1 MMKRLFRFLS
11 MAMMLALVTACV
23 HTTTTS
29 QMSASPVMDGIAK
42 RGVLVVGTAAT
53 MPPLNMTTKNGEII
67 GLEPDMA
74 KMMADEMGVKIEFKA
89 MPFAE
94 LIPALKAGKVDMVIS
109 NMTMT
114 GKRNM
119 DVAFVGPYFVSGKS
133 FLTKSAWLATA
144 KDIQMVNSPKTR
156 LAALNGSTSQIF
168 VKEQLPSATLITGK
182 DYGEMVQM
190 VLDGKADAMV
200 ADFPICVFS
209 VFRYPGQD
217 LVSLMPPLNYEPI
230 GVAVHKGDPLL
241 VNWVEN
247 FLNYLEGSGEMKRLA
262 DRWVKDGAWVKRL
275 P

>member
-1 MMKRLFRFLS
+1 MKRIFGFLS
-11 MAMMLALVTACV
+11 LAMVLALVAACV
-23 HTTTTS
+23 HTPA
-29 QMSASPVMDGIAK
+29 QMSAVSPVMDGIAQ
-42 RGVLVVGTAAT
+42 RGVLVVGTAAS
-53 MPPLNMTTKNGEII
+53 MPPLNMTAKNGEVI

-74 KMMADEMGVKIEFKA
+74 RIMADAMGVKVEFKA

-94 LIPALKAGKVDMVIS
+94 LLPALTAGKVDMVIS
-109 NMTMT
+109 NMTIT

-133 FLTKSAWLATA
+133 FLTKAAWLATA
-144 KDIQMVNSPKTR
+144 KDIQQVNSPKTR
-156 LAALNGSTSQIF
+156 LTALNGSTSEIF
-168 VKEQLPSATLITGK
+168 VRNQLPSATLVTGK
-182 DYGEMVQM
+182 DYGEMVRM

-200 ADFPICVFS
+200 ADYPICVFS

-230 GVAVHKGDPLL
+230 GVAVPKGDPLM

-247 FLNYLEGSGEMKRLA
+247 FLDYLEGSGEMKRLA
-262 DRWVKDGAWVKRL
+262 DRWLNDGAWIKRL

>member
-1 MMKRLFRFLS
+1 
-11 MAMMLALVTACV
+11 
-23 HTTTTS
+23 
-29 QMSASPVMDGIAK
+29 MDGIAQ
-42 RGVLVVGTAAT
+42 RGALVVGTAAS
-53 MPPLNMTTKNGEII
+53 MPPLNMTTKDGKII

-133 FLTKSAWLATA
+133 FLTTAAWLATA
-144 KDIQMVNSPKTR
+144 QDIQQVNSPKTR
-156 LAALNGSTSQIF
+156 LVALNGSTSEIF
-168 VKEQLPSATLITGK
+168 VKDELPSATLLTGK

-190 VLDGKADAMV
+190 VLDGKANAMV
-200 ADFPICVFS
+200 ADYPICVFS
-209 VFRYPGQD
+209 VFRHPDQD
-217 LVSLMPPLNYEPI
+217 LVALMPPLNYEPI
-230 GVAVHKGDPLL
+230 GVAVRKGDPLL

-247 FLNYLEGSGEMKRLA
+247 FLNYLEGSGEMKRMA
-262 DRWVKDGAWVKRL
+262 DRWVNDGAWVKRL